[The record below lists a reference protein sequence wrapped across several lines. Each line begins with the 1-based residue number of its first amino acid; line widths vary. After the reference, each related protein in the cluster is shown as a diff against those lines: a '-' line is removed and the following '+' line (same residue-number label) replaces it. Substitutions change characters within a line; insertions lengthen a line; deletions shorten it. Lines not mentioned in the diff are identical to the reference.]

1 MIEERMMICKGRK
14 ESKERERRD
23 DAGWTGV
30 RSAELFVG
38 EERDRS
44 VRAV

>member
-1 MIEERMMICKGRK
+1 MMICKGRK
-14 ESKERERRD
+14 ESKERERD